1 MGNEREDREIG
12 SKPDQ
17 GNKIARE
24 VKNDLTNPYGKG
36 KTHPVKEN

>member
-1 MGNEREDREIG
+1 MSDRSKREIG

-36 KTHPVKEN
+36 KTHPTKARD